1 METMRS
7 GRNHV
12 VHAPAVEGAYVHVL
26 DEAEDVAPFLE
37 VPCHVDEGVVVHA
50 ALDDGVDLYRRQA
63 DALGRLDALEHRVH
77 AEVASVH
84 LAEDLVVEAVE
95 ADGDPMEPG
104 VLQRL
109 RHRGEQVGVGRHRQV
124 FDAVHLGKLPDEGLD
139 ALAHQR
145 LAARQPD
152 LHRAQIHEDTHQ
164 PHDLLEGQQFFARQ
178 EAVALPEY
186 LGRHTVRA
194 AEVAAVRHGDA
205 DIPQRPVE
213 CVLYGRR

>member
-1 METMRS
+1 MMRFC
-7 GRNHV
+7 RNHV
-12 VHAPAVEGAYVHVL
+12 VHAPAVEGPDVHVL
-26 DEAEDVAPFLE
+26 DEAEDVAPLLE
-37 VPCHVDEGVVVHA
+37 VPRHVDEGVVVHA

-63 DALGRLDALEHRVH
+63 DALRCLDALEHRVH
-77 AEVASVH
+77 AEVAPVH
-84 LAEDLVVEAVE
+84 LAEHVVVEAVE
-95 ADGDPMEPG
+95 ANGHPLETG
-104 VLQRL
+104 IFQRL
-109 RHRGEQVGVGRHRQV
+109 RHGGEQVGVGRHRQV

-152 LHRAQIHEDTHQ
+152 LHGAKLDEDTHQ
-164 PHDLLEGQQFFARQ
+164 PHDLLERQQLFARQ

-186 LGRHTVRA
+186 LGGHTVRA
-194 AEVAAVRHGDA
+194 PEVAAVRHGDA